1 MSVLVDYQLRSLIN
15 NGRLKV
21 LPLMK
26 GGIQSNSIDVRL
38 NNHFATYDIRY
49 ATVELDPYSEES
61 TRLGLQ
67 QCTVDTIT
75 LMKGA
80 FLLAETMEYIEL
92 PDDICATIEGKSSLA
107 RLGLTVHQTGGW
119 IDCGFEGTI
128 TLEMTNENIRPIK
141 LTAGMPIAQLV
152 FYQTNP
158 AETPYNRKKTAKYNK
173 QSGATGSRFYEN
185 PQEGT
190 DKVDCKC

>member
-15 NGRLKV
+15 NGKLKV

-67 QCTVDTIT
+67 HDTTDRI
-75 LMKGA
+75 LLVKGA

-107 RLGLTVHQTGGW
+107 RLGLTVHQTGGFV
-119 IDCGFEGTI
+119 DCGFEGTL
-128 TLEMTNENIRPIK
+128 TLELANENVRPLV
-141 LTAGMPIAQLV
+141 LTAGMPIGQLV
-152 FYQTNP
+152 FYQTMP
-158 AETPYNRKKTAKYNK
+158 AETPYNKKKSAKYNK
-173 QSGATGSRFYEN
+173 QLGATGSRFYEN